1 MYVYSESVLCA
12 LGIISPK
19 HVISFLITAKDYPIY
34 GVQFHP
40 EKNGFE
46 WVADEA
52 IPHSEHAVIIMQ
64 NLANFFVEEGQ
75 FLPKAFYDS
84 YLMFDVSI

>member
-1 MYVYSESVLCA
+1 MFKRRSAPGSDLWFF
-12 LGIISPK
+12 SPA
-19 HVISFLITAKDYPIY
+19 TAKDYPIY

-46 WVADEA
+46 WIAEEA

-75 FLPKAFYDS
+75 Y
-84 YLMFDVSI
+84 I

>member
-1 MYVYSESVLCA
+1 MYVYSESVLVF
-12 LGIISPK
+12 ISPI

-46 WVADEA
+46 WVADSEA

-75 FLPKAFYDS
+75 FLPPGFYDS
-84 YLMFDVSI
+84 YYV